1 LSSVVLYLAR
11 FGKSHATAHTQ
22 KRWQQVKKMKKNLFY
37 LIAITL
43 IACTEKQS
51 TESDFEKDFG
61 MYTVL
66 LNDIDYH
73 AFYIEKQIEFE
84 ISKLNI
90 PDSEIQTVDSITKL
104 YISNI
109 DKILTEFQS
118 DLLINDSTTM
128 DNQKI
133 LMSSKTVN
141 EYFFKNDSVSDKGK
155 KFKKM
160 TDNYRSE
167 LLKYVKYP
175 IYQKRVLGGLKTDFI
190 ENRDS
195 TKNERLSY
203 IFQNTPLI
211 GAITYLKLLKKN
223 ALEYEFQ
230 IVAKKTCCQ
239 QGL

>member
-1 LSSVVLYLAR
+1 
-11 FGKSHATAHTQ
+11 
-22 KRWQQVKKMKKNLFY
+22 MKKNLFY

-43 IACTEKQS
+43 IACTEKQKS
-51 TESDFEKDFG
+51 DSDFEKDFG

-84 ISKLNI
+84 LSNLNT
-90 PDSEIQTVDSITKL
+90 PDSELQTVDSITKL
-104 YISNI
+104 YIANI

-118 DLLINDSTTM
+118 DLLINDSTIT

-133 LMSSKTVN
+133 LMSSDRVS
-141 EYFFKNDSVSDKGK
+141 EYFFKNDSVSSKGEN
-155 KFKKM
+155 FKKM
-160 TDNYRSE
+160 TNEYSSE

-175 IYQKRVLGGLKTDFI
+175 IYQRRVIGGLKTDFI
-190 ENRDS
+190 ENRDNS
-195 TKNERLSY
+195 KNERLSY
-203 IFQNTPLI
+203 IFYNTPLI

-230 IVAKKTCCQ
+230 IVAKKTSCQ
-239 QGL
+239 HQL

>member
-1 LSSVVLYLAR
+1 
-11 FGKSHATAHTQ
+11 
-22 KRWQQVKKMKKNLFY
+22 MKKNLFY

-84 ISKLNI
+84 MSKLNT

-118 DLLINDSTTM
+118 DLLVNDSTIT
-128 DNQKI
+128 DNQKL
-133 LMSSKTVN
+133 LMSSKSVN

-160 TDNYRSE
+160 TD
-167 LLKYVKYP
+167 
-175 IYQKRVLGGLKTDFI
+175 
-190 ENRDS
+190 
-195 TKNERLSY
+195 SY
-203 IFQNTPLI
+203 
-211 GAITYLKLLKKN
+211 
-223 ALEYEFQ
+223 
-230 IVAKKTCCQ
+230 
-239 QGL
+239 